1 MQLTFD
7 RVLKT
12 HSLRSSRYRSQPSL
26 HRPVFSFDFSDRWT
40 FGRGVKPTLPTIKDF
55 SNQVFEVNL
64 DELAMLASRSLRA
77 RIGADELWQSLS
89 SEWPILILSDIE
101 IGKPGFRD
109 AVVELLK
116 RHSIEWQNFSRLVEH
131 QRLPYAA

>member
-1 MQLTFD
+1 MEPILRVAD
-7 RVLKT
+7 RSMV
-12 HSLRSSRYRSQPSL
+12 SFMWRLR
-26 HRPVFSFDFSDRWT
+26 
-40 FGRGVKPTLPTIKDF
+40 
-55 SNQVFEVNL
+55 
-64 DELAMLASRSLRA
+64 
-77 RIGADELWQSLS
+77 RIGADEVWQSLS